1 MRGNRALRGCGRSV
15 VSGESQVST
24 RPGEERVV
32 RAMRTWGSLWIMDLA
47 LEGSR
52 KELERNMRG
61 KGLGWMMKNI
71 Q

>member
-1 MRGNRALRGCGRSV
+1 M

-24 RPGEERVV
+24 GPGEEGVV
-32 RAMRTWGSLWIMDLA
+32 RAMRNWGSLWIMDLA

-71 Q
+71 QH